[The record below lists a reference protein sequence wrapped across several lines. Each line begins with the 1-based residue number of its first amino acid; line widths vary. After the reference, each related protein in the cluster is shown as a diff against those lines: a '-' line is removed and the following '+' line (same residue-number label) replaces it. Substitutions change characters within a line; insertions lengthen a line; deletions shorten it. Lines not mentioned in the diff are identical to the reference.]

1 MKTLIFGPS
10 NAGKTSL
17 MRTVSQGYSFVR
29 VIDLPPTR
37 GISRENYLFRG
48 LLEITIWDAGGQEKY
63 MDRYFSEGQKEAIFS
78 DVEIPVFMID
88 STAMEQRHTEFFK
101 QFLHNILEFS
111 PNIHAIYIF
120 FNKVDLPLAQ
130 PDLILHEFRNIL
142 PPRAKEICKFTS
154 VSVKEGSAQAQ
165 LIEILD
171 NALQNSVKELEKIA
185 KIRNFLE
192 LMKAQ
197 TGCEYIVF
205 NRPDGLITTSTFGEI
220 KTEPL
225 NFLSMDI
232 GSLESNIDSIFSKMM
247 NKLGKPINALHLSS
261 MIYETQENY
270 LILRE
275 IGDFAMLM
283 AISNKKSIEVLGK
296 IFTQIDSSNPTMNEL
311 NKILKH
317 R

>member
-78 DVEIPVFMID
+78 DVEIPIFMID
-88 STAMEQRHTEFFK
+88 STAMEQRHIDFFN

-111 PNIHAIYIF
+111 PNVHSIHVF

-130 PDLILHEFRNIL
+130 PELILHEFRNVL
-142 PPRAKEICKFTS
+142 SPRAKEICKFS
-154 VSVKEGSAQAQ
+154 NVSVKDGTAQAK

-197 TGCEYIVF
+197 TACEYIVF
-205 NRPDGLITTSTFGEI
+205 NRPDGLIITSTLGEI
-220 KTEPL
+220 RTEAF

-232 GSLESNIDSIFSKMM
+232 GSLESNIDSIFSKIMH
-247 NKLGKPINALHLSS
+247 KLARPSQALHLSS
-261 MIYETQENY
+261 MIYETGENY
-270 LILRE
+270 LVMRE
-275 IGDFAMLM
+275 IGDYAMLM
-283 AISNKKSIEVLGK
+283 AISSKKSNDLLSK
-296 IFTQIDSSNPTMNEL
+296 IFTQIDRSNPTMNEL
-311 NKILKH
+311 DKSLKH

>member
-88 STAMEQRHTEFFK
+88 STAMEQRHIEFFK

-111 PNIHAIYIF
+111 PNIHAIYVF

-130 PDLILHEFRNIL
+130 PELILHEFRSVL
-142 PPRAKEICKFTS
+142 TPRAKEICKFAS
-154 VSVKEGSAQAQ
+154 VSVKDGTAQAK

-171 NALQNSVKELEKIA
+171 NTLQNSVKELEKIA

-197 TGCEYIVF
+197 TGCEFIVF
-205 NRPDGLITTSTFGEI
+205 NRPDGLIVTSTFGEI
-220 KTEPL
+220 KTEPF

-232 GSLESNIDSIFSKMM
+232 GSLESNIDLIFSKMM
-247 NKLGKPINALHLSS
+247 NKLGKSINPLHLSS

-270 LILRE
+270 LVLRE

-283 AISNKKSIEVLGK
+283 VISQKKSIEVIGK
-296 IFTQIDSSNPTMNEL
+296 IFNQIDSSKPTMNEM
-311 NKILKH
+311 NKFLKH